1 MLREEIGNWF
11 KRIFS
16 RGARPDTEKEFLED
30 GLYTHAV
37 NMRPLSVDG
46 TTGSATK
53 IGGEV
58 IHFRPSGS
66 DVFVASE
73 YTCIGATSA
82 SGDEVTFWASENAE
96 NPPVILINGVVCA
109 RSPLIPYRFDRPLQF
124 GDVSRAAGGVLFP
137 ADGASDPLFWD
148 IKAMQQ
154 ALVDGTGAY
163 FGNFD
168 PASVSVVTAGPDEWF
183 EHIASPNV
191 GVGLPPG
198 QYVYRPRF
206 RTAAGDVTNFGP
218 PTPHITVPRV
228 QAPIYFPPIGH
239 QYPGGQ
245 TTGGTPVPDQQTP
258 TPYGVTL
265 RAQIDN
271 RLDFAFLEIVRTRY
285 NDASGIGG
293 PGIDEVIARI
303 ALTPGQFENNFQF
316 TDPVD
321 QNFLETIPVLESQ
334 VQQVNFTAPKTVEHV
349 DNRVI
354 YGNFFK
360 KDRRAELNFREVDEQ
375 RIVPITQKVA
385 TRYNGVE
392 YNDGYSD
399 PVNNTYLKGAQH
411 NERYD
416 IGMMLWDGNASTS
429 PVVRIESN
437 YLFPARRDRKDG
449 DSLLYSSDPI
459 YAANTEC
466 QGDDPV
472 SATFDAIVQG
482 RVRKEIDN
490 SGGIGFVN
498 VVTYPGS
505 VYNPWRPIGPTDS
518 DASRYRMAPVSRW
531 RVSSLLDIRDN
542 TGYVFNP
549 QQHALGALV
558 YGVDN
563 LQQAAPWAKVISMMR
578 TNRAGR
584 VVAEGIG
591 TYALRN
597 TIPGQRKDFSA
608 LWVHFP
614 DFLSGAVSQSVIQD
628 IEVNP
633 QNYKVKLTPA
643 GFHSEIYG
651 YHNPNGVA
659 RGVDMITYADV
670 QYDHGEG
677 EFSVNVGEQPG
688 TQGVQPVFSAPAIP
702 TNYVGYAKYRR
713 LNSDPFTGDPTDTNN
728 QDYTPFYDTN
738 NAATQGNFEFDIDL
752 FNFNTEGRGQFWS
765 IRTIQNIYTRS
776 GAIDGEFFDEQSTRR
791 FHEPFYIV
799 TILRKDAVVPDLNI
813 QQYVNTGQHIAVERT
828 IGLVPQVVSGT
839 FDIELFHARKD
850 DCVGFLPTDY
860 RYCYIRQPNLLEQRY
875 LCITNNVQA
884 QAQQA
889 TIIADI
895 LANGFWVAPDGL
907 PVHGL
912 YQLFTDTSGPRD
924 VHYLRFGAFATLPMP
939 IPGSRVVVKY
949 DSNAPIR
956 MFGFDCTTN
965 PTLFAPLDRTYN
977 GGATDNA
984 TAWSNPPML
993 PYKMGFLN
1001 QGYNLP
1007 RHPVAG
1013 GPSSFE
1019 NRDFTNIFS
1028 LRQWVVMAH
1037 LVTRTPSRF
1046 DTGTGDPQQERFP
1059 FPRTHYVI
1067 RPSVIN
1073 SYGDGNGNFAG
1084 IANGFYQD
1092 YDEDYPGEGGFFDYG
1107 GLRFTSGY
1115 NGDYLRRPIITGLG
1129 MPQDG
1134 TGLRTDYRNAHISS
1148 LRFDPLQDTSPG
1160 LRTFLEDNIF
1170 PISEETGEIKKI
1182 VALDQGGSQQLYG
1195 LTERGLYRVP
1205 YNKNILI
1212 GASSEV
1218 VATQSIENFWPRE
1231 EQWLMRGQRGSPD
1244 QLWRCATKARIGDF
1258 ETLVW
1263 VDRVG
1268 AYMLNGGK
1276 ADDITIGKFASFLQ
1290 PILENT
1296 PGDYRPGHNAVFN
1309 EKTGEWWFTL
1319 LDGTAGDTRN
1329 KPRVIVYSLANREWV
1344 GEFTY
1349 AYDQF
1354 LCRDTRI
1361 YGYRQLSGN
1370 QLDKG
1375 LSFLSGA
1382 DEPVPFECWIETP
1395 FAPYPFMQTE
1405 LVAWRVSP
1413 DKPDEMRIYDRNHV
1427 EMVRAN
1433 RDLQEAFE
1441 PGTGDLWVLKIDS
1454 WQQMM
1459 NTVDASYDPN
1469 RSEPPQDTLFYM
1481 RIYHRSIAPFRLT
1494 FASLQARQI
1503 A

>member
-1 MLREEIGNWF
+1 MLREELGQWF

-58 IHFRPSGS
+58 SHFRPSGS

-73 YTCIGATSA
+73 YTCIGATAA
-82 SGDEVTFWASENAE
+82 SGDEVTFWASENTA

-124 GDVSRAAGGVLFP
+124 GDISRAAGGVLFP

-154 ALVDGTGAY
+154 ALADGTGAY
-163 FGNFD
+163 FENFD
-168 PASVSVVTAGPDEWF
+168 PAAVSVVTAGPEEWF

-191 GVGLPPG
+191 GVGLAPG

-218 PTPHITVPRV
+218 PTPHITVARV

-258 TPYGVTL
+258 TPYGITL

-360 KDRRAELNFREVDEQ
+360 KDRRAELNFREVGGQ

-437 YLFPARRDRKDG
+437 YLFPARRDRKSG
-449 DSLLYSSDPI
+449 PSLLWSSDPI

-498 VVTYPGS
+498 VVANGGGT
-505 VYNPWRPIGPTDS
+505 YNPWRPTGPTDG

-531 RVSSLLDIRDN
+531 CVSDLTDIRDN

-563 LQQAAPWAKVISMMR
+563 LRQAAPWAKVISMMR

-597 TIPGQRKDFSA
+597 TVPGQRKDFST
-608 LWVHFP
+608 LWTHFP
-614 DFLSGAVSQSVIQD
+614 DFLSGAVSESVIQD

-633 QNYKVKLTPA
+633 QNYKVKLTPV

-651 YHNPNGVA
+651 YHTFDQNAV

-688 TQGVQPVFSAPAIP
+688 TQGVQPVFSAPAVP

-713 LNSDPFTGDPTDTNN
+713 LNSDPLTDTDNDN
-728 QDYTPFYDTN
+728 SQDYTPFYDTN
-738 NAATQGNFEFDIDL
+738 NDATQGNFEFDLDAFGI
-752 FNFNTEGRGQFWS
+752 NNEGRGVWWTV
-765 IRTIQNIYTRS
+765 RTIQNIYTRS
-776 GAIDGEFFDEQSTRR
+776 GAIDGQVFDEQSTRR

-799 TILRKDAVVPDLNI
+799 TILRRDAVVPDLNI
-813 QQYVNTGQHIAVERT
+813 QQYVNTGQHIAVDRT
-828 IGLVPQVVSGT
+828 IGLVPQVMSGT

-860 RYCYIRQPNLLEQRY
+860 RYCYIRQPNLPEQRY

-912 YQLFTDTSGPRD
+912 YQLFTDASGPRD

-965 PTLFAPLDRTYN
+965 PTVFAALDRTYN
-977 GGATDNA
+977 GGSPDSAS
-984 TAWSNPPML
+984 AWNNPPML
-993 PYKMGFLN
+993 PYEMGFLN
-1001 QGYNLP
+1001 SGYNLP
-1007 RHPVAG
+1007 RNPIAG
-1013 GPSSFE
+1013 GSEAFE
-1019 NRDFTNIFS
+1019 NGGFTSIHS
-1028 LRQWVVMAH
+1028 LRQWVIMAH

-1046 DTGTGDPQQERFP
+1046 DTGTGDPTRERFP

-1067 RPSVIN
+1067 RPSVIS
-1073 SYGDGNGNFAG
+1073 SYGDGNGNNAG
-1084 IANGFYQD
+1084 IANGFYQA
-1092 YDEDYPGEGGFFDYG
+1092 YDLDYPGEGAFFDYG
-1107 GLRFTSGY
+1107 GFRFTSGY

-1134 TGLRTDYRNAHISS
+1134 TGLRTDYRNAHIAS
-1148 LRFDPLQDTSPG
+1148 LRFDPIQDTTPG

-1205 YNKNILI
+1205 YNKNILT
-1212 GASSEV
+1212 GASGDV

-1290 PILENT
+1290 PLLENT
-1296 PGDYRPGHNAVFN
+1296 PGDYRPGYNAVFN

-1370 QLDKG
+1370 QLDTG

-1469 RSEPPQDTLFYM
+1469 RSEPPQDTLFYK